1 MRDERTPKDVRGEAI
16 SQLVSFAAVI
26 RVVTRHATAAKETIS
41 QCENSEVQ
49 IAAFSKCTMYKDS
62 FFVYVQPC
70 VNENL

>member
-1 MRDERTPKDVRGEAI
+1 MRDERTPKDVRGEA
-16 SQLVSFAAVI
+16 
-26 RVVTRHATAAKETIS
+26 IS